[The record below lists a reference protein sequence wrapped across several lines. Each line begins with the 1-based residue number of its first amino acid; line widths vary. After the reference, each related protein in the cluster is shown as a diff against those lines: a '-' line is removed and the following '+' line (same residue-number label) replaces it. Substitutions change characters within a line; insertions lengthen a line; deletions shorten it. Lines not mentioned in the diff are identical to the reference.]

1 MPTIKELDALNGE
14 MTEWRHALHQ
24 KPEMAFEEEWT
35 SDFIAEKLESFGIEI
50 HRGLAKTG
58 IVGVVRGKVPG
69 NRAIGLRADMDALR
83 IEEANTFTHRSQH
96 PGIMHACGHDGHSAM
111 LLGAARHLAENPDFA
126 GTVYLIFQPAEENEG
141 GARVMIEEGLFD
153 QFPMEAVYGMHNA
166 PGFAVGQ
173 LDLRDGPMLANFD
186 IFDIVI
192 QGKGA
197 HAAEPHLGIDPV
209 VVQANLV
216 NALQTICSRNIDPL
230 ESAVLSITQVHGGDM
245 YNVIPDKVVIRGTV
259 RTFKPEIQDLVEAG
273 IKRIAEH
280 IGQAFGATISVNYE
294 RRYPALVNHTEH
306 FELCSQAAVRVFGEG
321 NVITDTPMDMGG
333 EDFAFMLQEK
343 PGCYVYIG
351 NGVGSKGGCMVHN
364 PHYDFN
370 DDILSRGASYW
381 VTLVDTVL
389 SRQPE

>member
-1 MPTIKELDALNGE
+1 MKTIKELDALSAE
-14 MTEWRHALHQ
+14 MTQWRRALHQ
-24 KPEMAFEEEWT
+24 KPEIAFEEEWT

-69 NRAIGLRADMDALR
+69 KRAIGLRADMDALE

-96 PGIMHACGHDGHSAM
+96 PGKMHACGHDGHSAM
-111 LLGAARHLAENPDFA
+111 LLGAAKHLAENPDFA

-166 PGFAVGQ
+166 PGYAVGQ

-186 IFDIVI
+186 IFDIEI
-192 QGKGA
+192 QGSGA
-197 HAAEPHLGIDPV
+197 HGAEPHLGVDPII
-209 VVQANLV
+209 VQANLI
-216 NALQTICSRNIDPL
+216 NALQTICSRNVDPL
-230 ESAVLSITQVHGGDM
+230 ESAVLSVTQVHGGDT
-245 YNVIPDKVVIRGTV
+245 YNVIPEKVTVRGTV
-259 RTFKPEIQDLVEAG
+259 RTFKPEVQDLVELG
-273 IKRIAEH
+273 INRVAEH

-306 FELCSQAAVRVFGEG
+306 FELCTQAAVRVFGEG

-333 EDFAFMLQEK
+333 EDFAFMLQQK

-364 PHYDFN
+364 PNYDFN

-381 VTLVDTVL
+381 VTLVDTVM
-389 SRQPE
+389 SHDPN

>member
-1 MPTIKELDALNGE
+1 MPTIKKLDALNDE
-14 MTEWRHALHQ
+14 MTQWRRALHQ

-58 IVGVVRGKVPG
+58 IVGVVRGKLPG

-197 HAAEPHLGIDPV
+197 HAAEPHLGIDPII
-209 VVQANLV
+209 VQANLV
-216 NALQTICSRNIDPL
+216 NALQAIDL
-230 ESAVLSITQVHGGDM
+230 M
-245 YNVIPDKVVIRGTV
+245 
-259 RTFKPEIQDLVEAG
+259 
-273 IKRIAEH
+273 
-280 IGQAFGATISVNYE
+280 
-294 RRYPALVNHTEH
+294 
-306 FELCSQAAVRVFGEG
+306 
-321 NVITDTPMDMGG
+321 
-333 EDFAFMLQEK
+333 
-343 PGCYVYIG
+343 
-351 NGVGSKGGCMVHN
+351 
-364 PHYDFN
+364 
-370 DDILSRGASYW
+370 
-381 VTLVDTVL
+381 
-389 SRQPE
+389 

>member
-58 IVGVVRGKVPG
+58 IVGVVRGKLPG
-69 NRAIGLRADMDALR
+69 SRAIGLRADMDALR

-166 PGFAVGQ
+166 PGYAVGQ

-192 QGKGA
+192 QGKGS
-197 HAAEPHLGIDPV
+197 HGAEPHLGIDPV
-209 VVQANLV
+209 IVQANLV

-230 ESAVLSITQVHGGDM
+230 ESAVLSVTQVHGGDI
-245 YNVIPDKVVIRGTV
+245 YNVIPDKVILNGTV

-273 IKRIAEH
+273 MKRIAEH

-306 FELCSQAAVRVFGEG
+306 FELCSQAAARVFGEG

-333 EDFAFMLQEK
+333 EDFAFMLQAK

-351 NGVGSKGGCMVHN
+351 NGEGSKGGCMVHN

-370 DDILSRGASYW
+370 DDILSQGASYW
-381 VTLVDTVL
+381 VMLVDTVL
-389 SRQPE
+389 SR

>member
-1 MPTIKELDALNGE
+1 MPTIKELDALE
-14 MTEWRHALHQ
+14 PVMTEWRHALHQ

-58 IVGVVRGKVPG
+58 IVGVVRGKLPG

-111 LLGAARHLAENPDFA
+111 LLGAARHLAENPNFA

-197 HAAEPHLGIDPV
+197 HAAEPHLGIDPII
-209 VVQANLV
+209 VQANLV
-216 NALQTICSRNIDPL
+216 NALQTICSRNVDPL
-230 ESAVLSITQVHGGDM
+230 ESAVLSITQVHGGDV
-245 YNVIPDKVVIRGTV
+245 YNVIPDKVVIHGTV
-259 RTFKPEIQDLVEAG
+259 RSFKPEIQDLVEAG

-280 IGQAFGATISVNYE
+280 IGQTFGATISVNY
-294 RRYPALVNHTEH
+294 
-306 FELCSQAAVRVFGEG
+306 
-321 NVITDTPMDMGG
+321 
-333 EDFAFMLQEK
+333 
-343 PGCYVYIG
+343 
-351 NGVGSKGGCMVHN
+351 
-364 PHYDFN
+364 
-370 DDILSRGASYW
+370 
-381 VTLVDTVL
+381 
-389 SRQPE
+389 

>member
-24 KPEMAFEEEWT
+24 NPEMAFEEEWT

-58 IVGVVRGKVPG
+58 IVGVVRGKLPG
-69 NRAIGLRADMDALR
+69 NRAIGLRADMDALE

-96 PGIMHACGHDGHSAM
+96 PGKMHACGHDGHSAM
-111 LLGAARHLAENPDFA
+111 LLGAARHLAENSDFA
-126 GTVYLIFQPAEENEG
+126 GTVYLVFQPAEENEG

-166 PGFAVGQ
+166 PEIAVGQ
-173 LDLRDGPMLANFD
+173 LHLRDGPMLASLD
-186 IFDIVI
+186 IFDIDI

-197 HAAEPHLGIDPV
+197 HAAESHIGIDPII
-209 VVQANLV
+209 VQANLV
-216 NALQTICSRNIDPL
+216 NALQTICSRNISPL

-245 YNVIPDKVVIRGTV
+245 YNVIPDKVVVRGTV
-259 RTFKPEIQDLVEAG
+259 RTLKSEIQDQVEAG
-273 IKRIAEH
+273 IRRIAEH
-280 IGQAFGATISVNYE
+280 IGHAFGATISVNYE
-294 RRYPALVNHTEH
+294 RRYPSLVNHTEH
-306 FELCSQAAVRVFGEG
+306 VELCSKAAARVFGDG
-321 NVITDTPMDMGG
+321 NVIVDTPMDMGS
-333 EDFAFMLQEK
+333 EDFAFMLQAK

-351 NGVGSKGGCMVHN
+351 NGEGSKGGCMVHN

-370 DDILSRGASYW
+370 DDILSHGASYW
-381 VTLVDTVL
+381 VTLVDTIL
-389 SRQPE
+389 PR